1 MFLDKVGNRKVI
13 SNTNIYASTRMLVN
27 LETVNDTNYDKVS
40 MFMFYRKTHITGN
53 DRVGTSDVQVA
64 YI

>member
-53 DRVGTSDVQVA
+53 DGVGTSDVQVA